1 MTRHSFLLGALLA
14 SSALLASAPLPAAA
28 KEWDAR
34 AQDQALRDIVSDA
47 RNAITAFRLSD
58 PTLSSFFSQ
67 AYGYAVFPKIT
78 KGGLVFGGAGGKGVL
93 FEQGEPR
100 HRLQLSQGSFGL
112 QAGAKVYRE
121 ILFFQDKA
129 AFDRFVSG
137 AFELSGQAQ
146 ASIATAGAADQT
158 PYDEGVAIFLLN
170 RGGLMAE
177 ASVAGQR
184 FKVEPLAGN

>member
-1 MTRHSFLLGALLA
+1 MNRRSALFAALGLLLA
-14 SSALLASAPLPAAA
+14 APGAARA

-34 AQDQALRDIVSDA
+34 AQDQALRDIVAEA

-58 PTLSSFFSQ
+58 PTLSSYFSQ

-78 KGGLVFGGAGGKGVL
+78 KGGLVIGGAGGKGVL

-100 HRLQLSQGSFGL
+100 YRLQLSQGSFGL

-137 AFELSGQAQ
+137 TFEVSGQAQ
-146 ASIATAGAADQT
+146 ANIATSGAADQT

-184 FKVEPLAGN
+184 FKVEPLAQN

>member
-1 MTRHSFLLGALLA
+1 MKRPQALLA
-14 SSALLASAPLPAAA
+14 ALAMFAAAPVAAPA

-34 AQDQALRDIVSDA
+34 SQDNALRDLVSDA
-47 RNAITAFRLSD
+47 RNAVTAFRLSD
-58 PTLSSFFSQ
+58 PGLSSFFSQ

-78 KGGLVFGGAGGKGVL
+78 KGGLIFGGAGGKGVL

-100 HRLQLSQGSFGL
+100 RRVQLSQGSFGL

-129 AFDRFVSG
+129 AYDRFASG
-137 AFELSGQAQ
+137 NFELSGQAQ
-146 ASIATAGAADQT
+146 ATIASTGVADQT
-158 PYDEGVAIFLLN
+158 PYDRGVAIFLLD

-177 ASVAGQR
+177 ATVAGQR
-184 FKVEPLAGN
+184 FKVEPLNGE